1 MSKPTDMAYGPPEV
15 SELVTALREFLA
27 DEVVPATDEPLRY
40 HVRVAVG
47 VLAQIGRELE
57 LGSAHADAHRRR
69 LHMFGAND
77 DRELAFA
84 IRNGDLDSR
93 FSELVAALRD
103 DVAEKVA
110 VSNPTA
116 LVAEN
121 HL

>member
-1 MSKPTDMAYGPPEV
+1 MPYGPPAA
-15 SELVTALREFLA
+15 SELVAGLRDFLA
-27 DEVVPATDEPLRY
+27 DEVVPAIDEPLRY

-57 LGSAHADAHRRR
+57 LGSAHVDAHRRR
-69 LHMFGAND
+69 LHMFGASD
-77 DRELAFA
+77 DSQLALA
-84 IRNGDLDSR
+84 IRSGALDGR

-116 LVAEN
+116 LDTEDD
-121 HL
+121 L